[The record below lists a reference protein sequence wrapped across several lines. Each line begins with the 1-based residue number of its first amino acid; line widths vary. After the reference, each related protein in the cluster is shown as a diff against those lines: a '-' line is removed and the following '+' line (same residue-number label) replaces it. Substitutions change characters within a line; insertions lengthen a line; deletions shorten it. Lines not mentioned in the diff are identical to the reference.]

1 MAKKSKKYLEAAA
14 CWKISERNNIIALVI
29 GIIIAVGL
37 FIGWNYILINGIM
50 TNSIFVFIFAAFV
63 AFILGLFGNK
73 VAKAN
78 RECNKILMEHG
89 YSKQDLKDYMK
100 TSQKSS

>member
-14 CWKISERNNIIALVI
+14 CWKISERNNIIALII
-29 GIIIAVGL
+29 GLIVAIGL
-37 FIGWNYILINGIM
+37 FIGWNYVLINGIM

-78 RECNKILMEHG
+78 RECNKILMEHD

-100 TSQKSS
+100 TRQKST